1 MLYHMRKFSA
11 AASLATVASALN
23 LHSSQKPQVE
33 SGAQAAESDELTVAE
48 RYISTASDDSTRA
61 AFKKPANRGSSPITA
76 EADGADV
83 ARVCFASFSFLNH
96 FKFFQNNFVLFSR
109 F

>member
-83 ARVCFASFSFLNH
+83 ARVCFASFSL
-96 FKFFQNNFVLFSR
+96 
-109 F
+109 